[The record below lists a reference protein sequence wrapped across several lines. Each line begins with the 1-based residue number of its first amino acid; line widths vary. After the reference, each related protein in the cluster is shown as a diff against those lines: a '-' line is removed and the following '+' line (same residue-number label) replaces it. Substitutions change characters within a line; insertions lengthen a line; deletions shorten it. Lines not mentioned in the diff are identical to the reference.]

1 MFLSPEVIT
10 VAILESIITLFATLA
25 FVIALTIVKSWNS
38 DRTTSYQYTLEKR
51 GYLGSII
58 IKYMLGLKILLFL
71 FYIFTL
77 DKISFV
83 IPGAMCAAGVV
94 NADSLT
100 TPLLFLKLLNL
111 YLFFYWIIIDREDN
125 ENENQPYIKLKF
137 QLFILFYLLL
147 MVEIFLELY
156 TLFGIDVK
164 SVVDCCGA
172 IFSDKDGSYIVK
184 VLEMPKVLLL
194 LFFYGSFLLLWLF
207 RGMRNRY
214 LFSLSNLLF
223 LLIALMSL
231 IAFFGTYIYELPT
244 HHCPFCLLQ
253 EDYNYIGY
261 FLYTVLFLGTFYGML
276 VGIFPLSE
284 KREKSSYR
292 YALFF
297 NTLYTII
304 VSAYPLHYF
313 YLNGVWL

>member
-1 MFLSPEVIT
+1 MFLSPEIIT
-10 VAILESIITLFATLA
+10 VAILDTLIVLFATLA
-25 FVIALTIVKSWNS
+25 FVVALAIVKSWNR
-38 DRTTSYQYTLEKR
+38 DETTTYQYTLEKR
-51 GYLGSII
+51 AYLGSII
-58 IKYMLGLKILLFL
+58 IKYMLSLKILLFL

-83 IPGAMCAAGVV
+83 LPGAMCAAGVV

-111 YLFFYWIIIDREDN
+111 YLFFYWIVIDKEDS
-125 ENENQPYIKLKF
+125 EDEQQPYIKLKF
-137 QLFILFYLLL
+137 QFYIFLYLLL
-147 MVEIFLELY
+147 IVEIFLELY

-172 IFSDKDGSYIVK
+172 IFSDKDGSYIAK
-184 VLEMPKVLLL
+184 VLEMPKEFLLL
-194 LFFYGSFLLLWLF
+194 LFYGSFLFMWLSK
-207 RGMRNRY
+207 GVQNRY

-253 EDYNYIGY
+253 EDYNYVGY
-261 FLYTVLFLGTFYGML
+261 FLYAVLFLGTFYGML
-276 VGIFPLSE
+276 VGIFPLRE

-292 YALFF
+292 YSLFF
-297 NTLYTII
+297 NTLYTLII
-304 VSAYPLHYF
+304 SAYPLHYF
-313 YLNGVWL
+313 YVNGVWL